1 MKQHERPQFCEL
13 PNSKHP
19 HSKLFKS
26 QPLSLSRQNKA
37 APALLS
43 LLLIYSSRMKG
54 PIVFLTLALVIMS
67 MAQPAEGFLHHIFRG
82 IHGCVHGIVRSG
94 QAQAEDQDAQVVFV
108 DKRSADDNPGPDS
121 SK

>member
-1 MKQHERPQFCEL
+1 
-13 PNSKHP
+13 
-19 HSKLFKS
+19 
-26 QPLSLSRQNKA
+26 
-37 APALLS
+37 
-43 LLLIYSSRMKG
+43 MKG

-82 IHGCVHGIVRSG
+82 SMIVRSG